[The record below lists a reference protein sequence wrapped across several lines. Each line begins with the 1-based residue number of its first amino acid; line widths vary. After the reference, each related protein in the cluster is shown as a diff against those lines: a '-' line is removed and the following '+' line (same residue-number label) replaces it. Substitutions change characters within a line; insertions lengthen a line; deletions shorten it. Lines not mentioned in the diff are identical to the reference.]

1 MGARAIGHHVKTGVQ
16 PQVNFDANSVVIVIG
31 MPAQGEQLALGA
43 VEKLL
48 LAERNMIFAAGV
60 ERARNIAMRHQQLG
74 IFALA

>member
-1 MGARAIGHHVKTGVQ
+1 MGAGAIGHHVKTGVQ
-16 PQVNFDANSVVIVIG
+16 PQVNLDANSVVIVIG

-60 ERARNIAMRHQQLG
+60 ERAGNVAMRHQQLG
-74 IFALA
+74 FALA